1 MAAVFPFLKR
11 FRQPV
16 AFFPQPA
23 LEEPSA
29 VTEVGDMAVDKRKA
43 LQPVLDSIEKGWQI
57 VKPSPLNPNDLET
70 ECIFQHRAAGH
81 EQVRIVI
88 DNSLFRLSNISE
100 LQDLIRSV
108 IKRGPNIYLARP

>member
-1 MAAVFPFLKR
+1 
-11 FRQPV
+11 
-16 AFFPQPA
+16 
-23 LEEPSA
+23 
-29 VTEVGDMAVDKRKA
+29 MAVDKRKA

-81 EQVRIVI
+81 EQIKIVI

-100 LQDLIRSV
+100 LQDLVRSV
-108 IKRGPNIYLARP
+108 VKPGPKIKIYLARR

>member
-1 MAAVFPFLKR
+1 MAP
-11 FRQPV
+11 
-16 AFFPQPA
+16 
-23 LEEPSA
+23 
-29 VTEVGDMAVDKRKA
+29 DKRKA

-57 VKPSPLNPNDLET
+57 VKPSPLTPDNLET

-88 DNSLFRLSNISE
+88 DNSLFRLSNLSE

-108 IKRGPNIYLARP
+108 IKPGPKHLLSETVARFLGRTSELGPRRAHLVVGAC